1 MATNP
6 RVSVD
11 SLLVPV
17 PPRLPNAPEV
27 VDRQYTDQF
36 NNILR
41 LYFNQLNSLLGSAFG
56 PNGGRYLECPNG
68 LFFNT
73 ADQTFAVINT
83 AYPVVFSA
91 TYLSNAVHLQSG
103 STSRIE
109 VSVSGIYNFQYSG
122 QVLSSSGSAKELAI
136 WIRRDGTD
144 IGYSTRV
151 FTDSD
156 NNHRNTTSWNFNI
169 DLQAGQ
175 YIEIMAAVTD
185 TNLWLDAAT
194 ASAPRPGVPSSILTV
209 NFVAPL
215 PPTLPTPP

>member
-1 MATNP
+1 MQNGLRIP
-6 RVSVD
+6 S
-11 SLLVPV
+11 
-17 PPRLPNAPEV
+17 PPRLPTANEV
-27 VDRQYTDQF
+27 YTRQDQELF
-36 NNILR
+36 NNALR
-41 LYFNQLNSLLGSAFG
+41 LYFNQMSNGVQSIAGV
-56 PNGGRYLECPNG
+56 NGGRYVDCPNG

-73 ADQTFAVINT
+73 ADQTFATTNT
-83 AYPVVFSA
+83 AYPVVYNQ
-91 TYLSNAVHLQSG
+91 TYLNNAVALQSG

-109 VSVSGIYNFQYSG
+109 VSVGGIYNFQYSG

-175 YIEIMAAVTD
+175 YIEIIAAVTSTD
-185 TNLWLDAAT
+185 LWLDAAAA
-194 ASAPRPGVPSSILTV
+194 ASPVPAVPSSVMTV
-209 NFVAPL
+209 NYISPL
-215 PPTLPTPP
+215 PDTLPTPP